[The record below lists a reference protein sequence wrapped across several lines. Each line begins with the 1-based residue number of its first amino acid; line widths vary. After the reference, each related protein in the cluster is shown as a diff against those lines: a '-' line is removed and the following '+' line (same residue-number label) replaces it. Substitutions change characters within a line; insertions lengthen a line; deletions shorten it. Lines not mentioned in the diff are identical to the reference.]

1 MQNASKRDFTHEFR
15 HSAVMYAARVI
26 HDSINIFGDR
36 LTTAILTIPKW
47 IQAELN
53 THRLL
58 ARNSASSRARPNHV
72 VMTSIMEDPV
82 IPVAFH
88 RNARGMQGGAELV
101 GVDLELAQWAWLNI
115 RDAVLGS
122 EGYRV
127 LTELDVHKQTINRTL
142 EAWLF
147 VDVIVSATDFSGFFA
162 QRVHKDAQPEFQ
174 HVARMFKAAFD
185 ASTPR
190 KLSPGDWHMPLL
202 REDEADLDSC
212 IARRVS
218 AARCARVSYMTHEGV
233 RSIDA
238 DLDLFDRLVA
248 RAPDPGH
255 WSPLE
260 HVARCQGERRMSGP
274 FTGWSQLRKF
284 YSDEHPRDRG
294 DLEIAVETNR

>member
-1 MQNASKRDFTHEFR
+1 MQNGSKRDFTHEFR

-101 GVDLELAQWAWLNI
+101 GVDLKLAQWAWLNI
-115 RDAVLGS
+115 RDAVLRS
-122 EGYRV
+122 EGYRM

-142 EAWLF
+142 EPRVAASGLRPS
-147 VDVIVSATDFSGFFA
+147 VSLRS
-162 QRVHKDAQPEFQ
+162 RP
-174 HVARMFKAAFD
+174 AAEAAPRGQ
-185 ASTPR
+185 ASA
-190 KLSPGDWHMPLL
+190 G
-202 REDEADLDSC
+202 SC
-212 IARRVS
+212 CESSR
-218 AARCARVSYMTHEGV
+218 
-233 RSIDA
+233 
-238 DLDLFDRLVA
+238 
-248 RAPDPGH
+248 RAPWP
-255 WSPLE
+255 
-260 HVARCQGERRMSGP
+260 
-274 FTGWSQLRKF
+274 
-284 YSDEHPRDRG
+284 
-294 DLEIAVETNR
+294 

>member
-1 MQNASKRDFTHEFR
+1 
-15 HSAVMYAARVI
+15 
-26 HDSINIFGDR
+26 
-36 LTTAILTIPKW
+36 
-47 IQAELN
+47 
-53 THRLL
+53 
-58 ARNSASSRARPNHV
+58 
-72 VMTSIMEDPV
+72 
-82 IPVAFH
+82 
-88 RNARGMQGGAELV
+88 
-101 GVDLELAQWAWLNI
+101 
-115 RDAVLGS
+115 VLC
-122 EGYRV
+122 
-127 LTELDVHKQTINRTL
+127 ELDVHKQTINRLL
-142 EAWLF
+142 EPWLF

-174 HVARMFKAAFD
+174 HVARMFKAAYD
-185 ASTPR
+185 ASEPR

-233 RSIDA
+233 RSVDA

-260 HVARCQGERRMSGP
+260 HVARCQDERRMSGP